1 MKMSGLEIAGVLLG
15 AFPLLISG
23 IEHWHNVAKV
33 GGYFWRVRKEY
44 NKCRRDVNYHQ
55 ILYKRNLRALL
66 SPVVSEVDEIVSS
79 IIPQDIIYLADR
91 LRFHRNS

>member
-1 MKMSGLEIAGVLLG
+1 MSGLEIAGVLLG

-44 NKCRRDVNYHQ
+44 TKCRQDVNYHE
-55 ILYKRNLRALL
+55 IIYKRTLRALL
-66 SPVVSEVDEIVSS
+66 APVVIEAEDVVSHIVSNNATAGAT
-79 IIPQDIIYLADR
+79 DFRYCR
-91 LRFHRNS
+91 KG